1 VVQPVVER
9 SANVAAMSA
18 ANIVARDYMAE
29 GDETKLK
36 RAAHSMVRRLAS
48 GLALVTAKEV
58 LRQTLVS
65 TFRQELSDPQW
76 EQVCVYRPLTIDAL
90 KKN

>member
-1 VVQPVVER
+1 
-9 SANVAAMSA
+9 MST

-29 GDETKLK
+29 GDENKMK

-48 GLALVTAKEV
+48 GLALVTAREV

-65 TFRQELSDPQW
+65 TFRQELADSQW
-76 EQVCVYRPLTIDAL
+76 EPVCIEHF
-90 KKN
+90 

>member
-1 VVQPVVER
+1 MVER

-18 ANIVARDYMAE
+18 AHIVSRDYMAE
-29 GDETKLK
+29 GDETKLQ

-58 LRQTLVS
+58 LRQTLIS
-65 TFRQELSDPQW
+65 TFRQELMDPQW
-76 EQVCVYRPLTIDAL
+76 QDVCNYFPYLIMVLTCTI
-90 KKN
+90 